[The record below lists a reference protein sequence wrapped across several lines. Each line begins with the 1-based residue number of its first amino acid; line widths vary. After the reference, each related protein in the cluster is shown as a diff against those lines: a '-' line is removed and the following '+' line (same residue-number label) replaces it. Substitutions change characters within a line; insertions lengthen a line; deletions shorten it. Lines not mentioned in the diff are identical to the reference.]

1 MNVFELFATLGLDT
15 SGYDEGLQTAQNTGE
30 SFASSLS
37 NGLGTACRV
46 GAIAVTATATAVT
59 GASVAF
65 VSGVSDVASYADNI
79 DKMSQKMNMSAE
91 AYQEWDFIM
100 QHAGTSIDSMQA
112 SIKTLS
118 NAVESESDA
127 FAQLGMSQEEVAS
140 MSGEELFSAT
150 IEALQGVEDE
160 TERTYLAG
168 QLLGRG
174 ATELGALLNMSAE
187 DVEAMRQEVHDLGGV
202 MSDEAVSAGAG
213 FQDSLQNMQTAL
225 TGVKNNLLS
234 DFLPSFSTVM
244 DGLSAIF
251 SGDGS
256 GIDLVTQ
263 GVNDFA
269 SQMNETL
276 PMFLEIGGEILGVL
290 GDAIISNLPTLIET
304 GSVVIGRLGNS
315 LISNL
320 PALVNSAVMIV
331 GRLASGIIS
340 ALPQLASAG
349 LEIITSLA
357 DQISSNL
364 PQLMSTATEV
374 IAELVVMLTQPDN
387 ITAMMNAGI
396 QILLAVANGL
406 VEALPQLTA
415 VIPEVVVNLVSTM
428 MDNSPLIIDAS
439 LQILGALATA
449 VLASLFS
456 LMGMSEEEVMGSIQ
470 YIQNG
475 VTNTLN
481 SIKDFIDGFIED
493 ISTFMAD
500 GIDAWISFFTDGFN
514 NIYSTVSGI
523 LDDVLGVFTS
533 IFDDVRGVVSDAVDF
548 LMGAFDFQWSLP
560 EIQLPHFN
568 ISGGE
573 APWGFGG
580 QGQMPQISVDWYAKA
595 YNQPMLLT
603 DPTIFGY
610 GNGNLLGGGE
620 GNGSE
625 LIVGWDELR
634 RELGGGSHEVYEIH
648 VHNYIGGEEIDEYV
662 INSNQ
667 INDKISGGRG

>member
-15 SGYDEGLQTAQNTGE
+15 SGYDEGLEGAQSAGE

-46 GAIAVTATATAVT
+46 GAIAVGATATAVA

-112 SIKTLS
+112 SIRTLS
-118 NAVESESDA
+118 SAVESGSEA
-127 FAQLGMSQEEVAS
+127 FEQLGMSQEEVAS

-160 TERTYLAG
+160 TQRTYLAG

-213 FQDSLQNMQTAL
+213 FQDSLQNVQTAL
-225 TGVKNNLLS
+225 AGVKNNLLS

-251 SGDGS
+251 SGDQG
-256 GIDLVTQ
+256 GLALVTE
-263 GVNDFA
+263 GVNEFA

-290 GDAIISNLPTLIET
+290 GNAIIDNLPTIIET
-304 GSVVIGRLGNS
+304 GSVVIGRLGDAI
-315 LISNL
+315 ISNL
-320 PALVNSAVMIV
+320 PALVNSAVLII

-349 LEIITSLA
+349 LEILSSLGQ
-357 DQISSNL
+357 QISQNL
-364 PQLMSTATEV
+364 PTLMQTASEV
-374 IAELVVMLTQPDN
+374 IAELAVMLTQPD
-387 ITAMMNAGI
+387 TLTMLVQTGI
-396 QILLAVANGL
+396 DILLAVANGL
-406 VEALPQLTA
+406 TMALPQLTA

-456 LMGMSEEEVMGSIQ
+456 LMGMSSDEVMGGIQ

-475 VTNTLN
+475 VTDALN
-481 SIKDFIDGFIED
+481 SLLSFIGSVLSEITGITGDD
-493 ISTFMAD
+493 IDELVA
-500 GIDAWISFFTDGFN
+500 FFTDGFD

-523 LDDVLGVFTS
+523 LDSVLSVFS
-533 IFDDVRGVVSDAVDF
+533 DIFDDVRGVVSDAVDF
-548 LMGAFDFQWSLP
+548 LMGAFDFEWSLP
-560 EIQLPHFN
+560 DIKLPHFN
-568 ISGGE
+568 ITGGE
-573 APWGFGG
+573 APYGLGG
-580 QGQMPQISVDWYAKA
+580 QGTFPSISIDWYAKA
-595 YNQPMLLT
+595 MNQPMILN
-603 DPTIFGY
+603 DPTIFGM
-610 GNGNLLGGGE
+610 GNGRMLGAGE
-620 GNGSE
+620 AGAE
-625 LIVGWDELR
+625 LIVGWNELKK
-634 RELGGGSHEVYEIH
+634 ELGNSQGVYEIH
-648 VHNYIGGEEIDEYV
+648 VHNYIGGDEIDELV